1 MLREAS
7 KKRVSIRD
15 TILYYVV
22 RFQPFSTQELPKLDA
37 DSVSLVTLSGFLLL
51 IYPVLLDP
59 M

>member
-22 RFQPFSTQELPKLDA
+22 RFQSFSTQELPKLDA
-37 DSVSLVTLSGFLLL
+37 GSVSLVTLSGFLLL